1 MTEINFFWTD
11 FFFQNGVGDAND
23 VFRVEIVGGKDGDIV
38 ETVTSKVKFVHYFLK
53 CVLTSSGK
61 QLPKWGFEQQEV
73 SCASEVRPPPTFVPA
88 KVERIFDYKTM
99 VRETRE
105 KYKKLPEIQQQV
117 YDMKRKTSF
126 RTNRIM
132 RDMYK
137 KKLQE
142 KVLRGRVSHNHH
154 NAIV

>member
-1 MTEINFFWTD
+1 MRLFSLQDALAIKRPD
-11 FFFQNGVGDAND
+11 FLEQAERR
-23 VFRVEIVGGKDGDIV
+23 RVLLNRMR
-38 ETVTSKVKFVHYFLK
+38 ETRLFNEEQRRRWV
-53 CVLTSSGK
+53 
-61 QLPKWGFEQQEV
+61 EQQEV
-73 SCASEVRPPPTFVPA
+73 SCANEVRPPPTFVPA

-105 KYKKLPEIQQQV
+105 KYKRLPEIQQQV